1 MRFNL
6 VDVFAESAYSG
17 NPLAV
22 FFCERALPAEM
33 MQRIANEIH
42 FSESVFVLS
51 SQEEDEGWPVRIFTP
66 LHEVA
71 FAGHPSLGA
80 AYIISRTLFDRPVST
95 VKLRAKAGLIPVYLS
110 PERNGPLWMDQIPP
124 LFGETLPASELAPV
138 LGLPVEAID
147 GRYPVQEV
155 STGLPHIL
163 VPLVSLEA
171 LKEAKIDRE
180 RYFRLVEKTWAK
192 PILVFSLQGR
202 DSTHQVSVRMFADYL
217 GVPEDPATG
226 SGNGCLAGYLVKHRV
241 LGAQEV
247 SLVSGQGH
255 EIGRPSHLFLEGRDQ
270 EGGALSVRVGGR
282 VVDTASGEWS
292 L

>member
-217 GVPEDPATG
+217 GVSEDPATG

-241 LGAQEV
+241 LGAQEL

-255 EIGRPSHLFLEGRDQ
+255 EIGRPSHLFLEGRGQ
-270 EGGALSVRVGGR
+270 EGAVLSVRVGGM

-292 L
+292 V